1 MKPAMHSIFAAVAL
15 FAAAACAGSEP
26 STPSHPPPEQPTE
39 AEPSTPAPEQPDK
52 PADDAC
58 GGKTCTPPEQC
69 IRYYGIAG
77 PSLPLFTCGIPCDEQ
92 GACPDGKSCAVIA
105 DGPRLCR

>member
-1 MKPAMHSIFAAVAL
+1 MRATRALLATFALLIAC
-15 FAAAACAGSEP
+15 ACAGGQPTTTSQPPATEP
-26 STPSHPPPEQPTE
+26 APSPAPPPAPP
-39 AEPSTPAPEQPDK
+39 EPE
-52 PADDAC
+52 C

-77 PSLPLFTCGIPCDEQ
+77 PSLPLFTCGQPCTEQ
-92 GACPDGKSCAVIA
+92 GECPAGLSCATIA